1 MQVLKRSIL
10 DGENYTCQGSLSI
23 HGVICRGASVT
34 VIGGGLH
41 VFPPESATFAVGD
54 GATVKT
60 IPLDDDSK
68 VLQDD
73 KVDRRGKVSGS
84 FCDKSFDRLPCC
96 IEINGAVGNN
106 VTLEA
111 VTGNVHF
118 TSAGN
123 DLTVTSIGEVTGGGV
138 GSNGKISGSDVH
150 LGSCGNGTEIIA
162 ENSISVSDMEQ
173 GSLKAGRKVTAQHLG
188 VGCKVEAPKI
198 FAFSAHENAQLHG
211 GVSVLDRSDP
221 NALQMR

>member
-10 DGENYTCQGSLSI
+10 DGENFTCQGSLSI
-23 HGVICRGASVT
+23 HGVICKGANVT

-41 VFPPESATFAVGD
+41 VFPPDSSTFAVGD

-60 IPLDDDSK
+60 IPLDDVSK
-68 VLQDD
+68 VVQDD
-73 KVDRRGKVSGS
+73 KAGRRGKVSGS

-111 VTGNVHF
+111 VSGNVHF
-118 TSAGN
+118 TSAGD
-123 DLTVTSIGEVTGGGV
+123 DLTVSAIGDVSAGDIGK
-138 GSNGKISGSDVH
+138 NGKISGADVH
-150 LGSCGNGTEIIA
+150 LGRCGAGTEIIA
-162 ENSISVSDMEQ
+162 ENSISLSDMEQ
-173 GSLKAGRKVTAQHLG
+173 GLIKGGRKVTGQHFG
-188 VGCKVEAPKI
+188 EGCKVEAPKI
-198 FAFSAHENAQLHG
+198 FALSAHKNAQLHG

-221 NALQMR
+221 STLQMQ